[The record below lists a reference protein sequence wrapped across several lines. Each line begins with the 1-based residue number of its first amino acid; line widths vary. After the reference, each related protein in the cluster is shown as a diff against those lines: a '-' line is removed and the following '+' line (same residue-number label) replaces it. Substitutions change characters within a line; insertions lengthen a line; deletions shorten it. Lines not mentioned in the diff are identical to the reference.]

1 MKKVKQ
7 RRSGG
12 TTSKSGSA
20 KIIGVLTQRDSR
32 ASNANVI
39 TAVDLAI
46 ESDLGSSDLHGAGLN
61 NLATDLTD
69 LDGPR
74 LAALASDAMGGT
86 VMYSDLDGLVSPD
99 LHTSD
104 SAIGSLLA
112 TP

>member
-7 RRSGG
+7 RQSGG
-12 TTSKSGSA
+12 TTPKSGSA

-32 ASNANVI
+32 ASVI
-39 TAVDLAI
+39 TAVDMAI
-46 ESDLGSSDLHGAGLN
+46 ESDLGSSDLHGADL

-69 LDGPR
+69 LDRLG
-74 LAALASDAMGGT
+74 LAAPASDAMGGT
-86 VMYSDLDGLVSPD
+86 VTYSDLDGLVSPD